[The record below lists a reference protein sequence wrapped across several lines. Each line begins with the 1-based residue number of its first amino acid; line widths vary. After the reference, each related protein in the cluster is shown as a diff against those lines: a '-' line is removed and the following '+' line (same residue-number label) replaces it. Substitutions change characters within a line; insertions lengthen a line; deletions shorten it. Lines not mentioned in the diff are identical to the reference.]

1 MIKGTMNTTTNLF
14 VLLIVISFIFPTT
27 AIRYAQA
34 ATENS
39 QESNNTGN
47 AQESNNTGSAT
58 SSSVPENATSSSVPE
73 NATSSSVPEN
83 ATSSS
88 GSMAS
93 NNTGNEQQ
101 ESSNAGNA
109 RQESNNTGSASA
121 DFVNGILAVHN
132 RERAEFKLPPLVWN
146 DTAAAHAKAW
156 VEYLGAG
163 KAGGKMV
170 HCIEVPG
177 WEQIEACTHH
187 EGENIAASW
196 PGSPAENQTK
206 LAQALT
212 ESWVSEKPTGH
223 YLQFV
228 SRVTKSVGCG
238 MITNG
243 NLTAYYNGTSNIL
256 SCRYYPPGIDIA
268 GCTENVPGC
277 KAIPPQQLS
286 NNTGNTQQLSN
297 TTGSVPQSNNA
308 GSVPQSNNAGSVPQS
323 NNAGSVPQSNNAGNT
338 QHM

>member
-1 MIKGTMNTTTNLF
+1 MHRRVTIPG
-14 VLLIVISFIFPTT
+14 
-27 AIRYAQA
+27 
-34 ATENS
+34 
-39 QESNNTGN
+39 
-47 AQESNNTGSAT
+47 
-58 SSSVPENATSSSVPE
+58 NATSSSVPE

-83 ATSSS
+83 ATSTGMPENATSTGMPENATSPS

-101 ESSNAGNA
+101 ESNNAGNA
-109 RQESNNTGSASA
+109 RQESNNAGNASA

-268 GCTENVPGC
+268 GCTEKRSRV
-277 KAIPPQQLS
+277 
-286 NNTGNTQQLSN
+286 
-297 TTGSVPQSNNA
+297 
-308 GSVPQSNNAGSVPQS
+308 
-323 NNAGSVPQSNNAGNT
+323 
-338 QHM
+338 